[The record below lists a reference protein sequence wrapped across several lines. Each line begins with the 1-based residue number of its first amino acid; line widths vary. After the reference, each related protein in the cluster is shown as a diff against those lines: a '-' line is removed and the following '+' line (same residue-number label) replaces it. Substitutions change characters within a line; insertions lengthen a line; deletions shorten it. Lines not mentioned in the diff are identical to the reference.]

1 MSQKNGAIVGAII
14 ERKPTAYSP
23 WHATSPGKTGFPSVQ
38 HRSKSAFARNR
49 EEARRAERSKTH
61 DAPPLVASASQPPP
75 STNILS
81 GLSSSQVV
89 ADDWRG
95 QISQENEQRV
105 SEMSEEDREEERRQ
119 IIERFGAGI
128 SSVLERARR
137 TREKQSERT
146 KLPSVPQF
154 AQPTP
159 IQSETAIK
167 SLQEG
172 QMSLAQF
179 FFNFGSPPLI

>member
-1 MSQKNGAIVGAII
+1 MSQKKGAIVGAII

-49 EEARRAERSKTH
+49 EGARRAERSKTQ
-61 DAPPLVASASQPPP
+61 DAPPLVATASQPPP
-75 STNILS
+75 S
-81 GLSSSQVV
+81 QVA
-89 ADDWRG
+89 ADDWRD

-137 TREKQSERT
+137 TREKQSEGT
-146 KLPSVPQF
+146 KLPYVPQF

-172 QMSLAQF
+172 QIPLAQN
-179 FFNFGSPPLI
+179 FFNFGSPALI